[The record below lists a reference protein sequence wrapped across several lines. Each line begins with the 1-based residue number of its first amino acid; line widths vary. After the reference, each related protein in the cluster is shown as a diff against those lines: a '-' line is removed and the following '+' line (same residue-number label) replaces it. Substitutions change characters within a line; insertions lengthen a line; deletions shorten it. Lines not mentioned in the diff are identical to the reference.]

1 MERRKSFN
9 SVRNDMKTKITLL
22 CTASAAALVLG
33 AVGVSAQTVWT
44 PTATNNVDVTLNQL
58 VVTNPDTTTTALPT
72 VTGVGN
78 LGVNASVAGSATGA
92 AAAVQM
98 SGANAMWSVPDG
110 GIPAVVGI
118 ATNNGKINAGSSS
131 SPIIIQFDGGSSL
144 GVGAS
149 AQVSATGAVASF
161 SATGAGTADF
171 TVPNTVSVELTATN
185 TGNVNNP
192 RTTINASSGTRPAL
206 SGDGS
211 SVNSSATGAAAAM
224 SLRAV
229 SATSFGAATGDTI
242 GAVTQTATNSG
253 TVDNR
258 DYRIQLGEVSGS
270 GASAGVGATG
280 ASASVSLVGINSTYG
295 GLTVGNIDQTVTQSG
310 RAEDIG
316 GGVSAGVV
324 SGAGASV
331 SRSVTGAGASVG
343 ETMIGGTATGST
355 FGTITQ
361 NASLDG
367 AGFRARSIGGNS
379 DPSTG
384 LVSGAGAS
392 VGASVSGARVGVSSV
407 AIESSNFTGSSFG
420 AIDQT
425 ATTLSGQGVAATNT
439 GSEGQVITLG
449 LSGDGASGTIS
460 ASGAGASVGSTMIN
474 SAGTA
479 AQFSSIDQD
488 STNGA
493 TVWNFR
499 GLVSI
504 AGPGITGTGAAAQI
518 GVSGAS
524 TSVGMTNI
532 GSTVTTGAQLVGGIT
547 STATNTGDV
556 NAGVNTNTVAAP
568 ATAATEANTLRTTG
582 LSGTGSSAGISVSGA
597 SASVSETII
606 NGTQTGRNEIR
617 GVVNLTADNSGTI
630 TNANSELYVRSTAT
644 PPVAVDITGTAASA
658 RIGAVGASTSMS
670 STVIEGVSGSQLRTF
685 GPNNNGGP
693 TVMNATNSGNVAVS
707 GATLEAGAIT
717 GTAASAGIS
726 ATGASTAVSG
736 TVIDTPTLANGMN
749 LARLNQTADNS
760 AGVSV
765 AGSDLSVG
773 NLSGTAS
780 SASVGATGAVASVA
794 FSGIEGGMA
803 GSVLPQAGRS
813 IIQGVDNTGDVT
825 VGTSPITVGTLSG
838 NASSASIAARGATGS
853 VSVSSIA
860 LDTQGSSTRLGGDIE
875 QTITNGGAITA
886 NGNIAAAGV
895 TGVGAS
901 LGVSAV
907 GAGANVSVSSIN
919 DATVIAPVQVASI
932 TQGATNN
939 AAVVT
944 AGSINVGGAVSG
956 LSSSVSVS
964 AVGASAVT
972 SFTSIAN

>member
-1 MERRKSFN
+1 
-9 SVRNDMKTKITLL
+9 MKTKMTLL

-33 AVGVSAQTVWT
+33 AVGVSAQTVWA
-44 PTATNNVDVTLNQL
+44 PTATNTADVTLNQL
-58 VVTNPDTTTTALPT
+58 VVTDQNTTTALPT

-110 GIPAVVGI
+110 GIPAVVGS
-118 ATNNGKINAGSSS
+118 ATNSGTVSAGIGGNPA
-131 SPIIIQFDGGSSL
+131 SPIIIQFDSASSL
-144 GVGAS
+144 GIGAS

-171 TVPNTVSVELTATN
+171 TVPNTVSVDLTATN

-229 SATSFGAATGDTI
+229 SATSFGAGTGDTI
-242 GAVTQTATNSG
+242 GAVTQTATNSA
-253 TVDNR
+253 TADNR
-258 DYRIQLGEVSGS
+258 DYRVQLGEVSGA

-280 ASASVSLVGINSTYG
+280 ASGSVSLVGINSTYG
-295 GLTVGNIDQTVTQSG
+295 GLTVGNIDQTVSQNGNAIDT
-310 RAEDIG
+310 G
-316 GGVSAGVV
+316 GGLESGTV
-324 SGAGASV
+324 SGTGASV

-361 NASLDG
+361 NASLG
-367 AGFRARSIGGNS
+367 GTGFKARSVGGNG
-379 DPSTG
+379 DPRTG
-384 LVSGAGAS
+384 LVSGDGAS

-420 AIDQT
+420 AINQT

-439 GSEGQVITLG
+439 GSEGQVITQG

-460 ASGAGASVGSTMIN
+460 ASGASASVGSTMIN
-474 SAGTA
+474 STGTA
-479 AQFSSIDQD
+479 AQFSSIDQN

-532 GSTVTTGAQLVGGIT
+532 GSTITTGAQLVDGIT

-556 NAGVNTNTVAAP
+556 NAGVNTNAVTP
-568 ATAATEANTLRTTG
+568 PGTADNRPNTLRTTG

-606 NGTQTGRNEIR
+606 DGTQTGRNEIR

-630 TNANSELYVRSTAT
+630 TNANSELYVRSTAN

-670 STVIEGVSGSQLRTF
+670 STVIDGVSGSQLRTF
-685 GPNNNGGP
+685 GPGGGGGP

-707 GATLEAGAIT
+707 GATLTAGAIT

-760 AGVSV
+760 ADVSV
-765 AGSDLSVG
+765 AGSDLSLG

-794 FSGIEGGMA
+794 FSGIGDGMGIDDGMA
-803 GSVLPQAGRS
+803 GSSLPPAGRS
-813 IIQGVDNTGDVT
+813 IRQGVDNTGDVT

-860 LDTQGSSTRLGGDIE
+860 LDTQGTSTRLGGAIE

-886 NGNIAAAGV
+886 NGNIAADGV

-932 TQGATNN
+932 TQGVTNN